1 MANKNVAILSL
12 MAQADN
18 KSIKQAV
25 NSMDKALQSEVE
37 GKFSSI
43 GDEIGKQFESAMN
56 VVQRPTLKNA
66 NIASYLTDLIKNI
79 MGSGS
84 SADISEYITDFTNRM
99 EALHKIVASSDYKD
113 LLRPL
118 SGNQIDKLLIEADK
132 IAELQQTIANR
143 NANLV
148 KNREQ
153 IIKANPAK
161 TKSSEILKSYVK
173 KESGYTVDKNIST
186 ELSDFVSSKIDN
198 SSEDV
203 NKQIQK
209 YQLLLNVFE
218 KLNLE
223 KKHMAEGSKEL
234 VGYNN
239 QLQYVYS
246 KILNIEKAIPEL
258 KEFRESLAQSDS
270 KNEFLGRDLKY
281 YETGTKWAAD
291 SYLKAQ
297 NRADNSKIKDIVQ
310 KAIERAE
317 GYNNTATSKINSDRN
332 KAGLNNKVDN
342 IKKQSNSE
350 ISEDIKQID
359 NLNQSL
365 DNTTVQLSKVQQKI
379 ANIQKMNIDS
389 VVKKILK
396 IL

>member
-223 KKHMAEGSKEL
+223 KNHMAEGSK
-234 VGYNN
+234 
-239 QLQYVYS
+239 
-246 KILNIEKAIPEL
+246 
-258 KEFRESLAQSDS
+258 
-270 KNEFLGRDLKY
+270 
-281 YETGTKWAAD
+281 
-291 SYLKAQ
+291 
-297 NRADNSKIKDIVQ
+297 
-310 KAIERAE
+310 
-317 GYNNTATSKINSDRN
+317 
-332 KAGLNNKVDN
+332 
-342 IKKQSNSE
+342 
-350 ISEDIKQID
+350 
-359 NLNQSL
+359 
-365 DNTTVQLSKVQQKI
+365 
-379 ANIQKMNIDS
+379 
-389 VVKKILK
+389 
-396 IL
+396 

>member
-132 IAELQQTIANR
+132 IAELQQTIANI
-143 NANLV
+143 NDNIF
-148 KNREQ
+148 KNR
-153 IIKANPAK
+153 
-161 TKSSEILKSYVK
+161 
-173 KESGYTVDKNIST
+173 
-186 ELSDFVSSKIDN
+186 
-198 SSEDV
+198 
-203 NKQIQK
+203 
-209 YQLLLNVFE
+209 
-218 KLNLE
+218 
-223 KKHMAEGSKEL
+223 
-234 VGYNN
+234 
-239 QLQYVYS
+239 
-246 KILNIEKAIPEL
+246 
-258 KEFRESLAQSDS
+258 
-270 KNEFLGRDLKY
+270 
-281 YETGTKWAAD
+281 
-291 SYLKAQ
+291 
-297 NRADNSKIKDIVQ
+297 
-310 KAIERAE
+310 
-317 GYNNTATSKINSDRN
+317 
-332 KAGLNNKVDN
+332 
-342 IKKQSNSE
+342 
-350 ISEDIKQID
+350 
-359 NLNQSL
+359 
-365 DNTTVQLSKVQQKI
+365 
-379 ANIQKMNIDS
+379 
-389 VVKKILK
+389 
-396 IL
+396 